1 MATKVK
7 NGRPARPAETDH
19 ASRRASPRLDFRPA
33 PARGGRLPPGRPPAE
48 GAAAGGAAAERTPVA
63 GPNGVPKQAE
73 SPAGRPARGRARS
86 GEEVDALRRTEA
98 ELRRDLAVR
107 DEQLRVLALRVEM
120 LEAREADLRVMLL
133 AAHKRLTDT
142 AATAGVSAAAA
153 TTGAATATAPSPSN
167 AHSGAAAIPLP
178 PGPAAYREVVGR
190 IRRFVSRVALPG
202 SVVLVVSK
210 GDEELTKLDRVQGWH
225 FPRTDAGAYA
235 GHHPADSGGAIE
247 HLESLRARGARYLVF
262 PVTAVWWLEYYDE
275 LRQYLDA
282 RYRRVPG
289 GDGACVM
296 YKLFGGAADAAPR

>member
-7 NGRPARPAETDH
+7 KRPARPAQTDH
-19 ASRRASPRLDFRPA
+19 VSRRPPPRLDFRPA
-33 PARGGRLPPGRPPAE
+33 PARGERAPAE
-48 GAAAGGAAAERTPVA
+48 RAAVGGANGGPKHAERP
-63 GPNGVPKQAE
+63 AE
-73 SPAGRPARGRARS
+73 PRASRRAKS
-86 GEEVDALRRTEA
+86 GEEVEALRRTEA
-98 ELRRDLAVR
+98 GLRRDLAVR

-142 AATAGVSAAAA
+142 AATATTAPTARTTGTAPTAAA
-153 TTGAATATAPSPSN
+153 GASSSSDAPAPTAAL
-167 AHSGAAAIPLP
+167 PLP

-262 PVTAVWWLEYYDE
+262 PVTAVWWLQYYDE

-296 YKLFGGAADAAPR
+296 YKLFGGAADAAAR

>member
-7 NGRPARPAETDH
+7 NGRPARPAETDL
-19 ASRRASPRLDFRPA
+19 ASRRPPPRLDFRPA
-33 PARGGRLPPGRPPAE
+33 PARGERAPAE
-48 GAAAGGAAAERTPVA
+48 RAPVAGAGGA
-63 GPNGVPKQAE
+63 PKQLE
-73 SPAGRPARGRARS
+73 RPAGRPAPRRAKS
-86 GEEVDALRRTEA
+86 GDEIESLKRTEA
-98 ELRRDLAVR
+98 DLRRDLAVR

-133 AAHKRLTDT
+133 AAHKRLTET
-142 AATAGVSAAAA
+142 AEALPPGRSGFAAAA
-153 TTGAATATAPSPSN
+153 PTAPTAAPGSSD
-167 AHSGAAAIPLP
+167 ARDAAAALPLP
-178 PGPAAYREVVGR
+178 PGPAAYREIVGR

-247 HLESLRARGARYLVF
+247 HLEALRARGARYLVF

-289 GDGACVM
+289 GDGACVV
-296 YKLFGGAADAAPR
+296 YKLFGGAADGAPR